1 MKLTNEQQS
10 FIDKALQGA
19 NILVDACIGSGKT
32 TVIQQL
38 CCQIPNTKKVLY
50 LTYNKLLKV
59 DAKEKIK
66 YGHVT
71 VTNYHGFAWDALLK
85 NGVFNIAQSELIPT
99 YNDVKPII
107 PKYDVLVLDEY
118 QDIEHDS
125 ADMLEHIKSVN
136 PNMQIIAVG
145 DMDQK
150 IYDKTTLKVQPFI
163 HNFLGNYETMRFT
176 KCFRLSAE
184 HAAMLGRVWNKKID
198 GVNTSCRVSTI
209 QYVHALRLMVDL
221 APGQILCLGNRR
233 GKMADALNFLET
245 NYPQKFNKQ
254 TVYASIKDRDANV
267 NPNKNCAIFTTFDSC
282 KGLEKDV
289 CIVFDF
295 DYQNWLFRLKQ
306 PLQSYEILRNI
317 FCVAASRG
325 KSKILF
331 VRSDNDM
338 LTETMMKEDLGLC
351 NVVDDVAISE
361 MFDFKYQEDI
371 EDCYKMLK
379 LTKLD
384 IQDDN
389 IIDVKNTDCLI
400 DISPCIGI
408 YQEAFFFKDYNIDY
422 AIKFQRTIN
431 RETAEMPL
439 YLSLEEKILYL
450 TYLQTKQRRYRE
462 QVNIPFVKDAE
473 SKSIRKRL
481 EEEFD
486 GNEPSQT
493 NCQIVFSNNGKL
505 PLFKAVGLI
514 DVIKNNII
522 YELKFVEALQHA
534 HFLQCACY
542 MVATGI
548 KQGVLWNV
556 KNNEKYKIEVP
567 NSNAFLQQVLYT
579 ITKHRFGT
587 EQSVDVVEK
596 RKTIDIGKKTKV
608 GAPKIT
614 PTVSSKQ
621 MSLFNN
627 KVEPTSNFHDI
638 ALENHKNNCTFID
651 ENFAVIDV
659 ETNFEDKVVSIGVI
673 ISDGYFNIIDGEY
686 YLVKEEMN
694 KPCMYSGA
702 LHIPHDY
709 DTSITKYEKAVLSIN
724 SLLTSKNISRVFAY
738 NAHFDKKHLPEMSS
752 YKWYDIVKVAAY
764 AQHNPYLPTNI
775 DVHSSGRMKKGYK
788 CEDMYRILSKKYKKE
803 LHNAVIDAEDELNIM
818 KMLGY
823 NIDYYDKANAEV

>member
-10 FIDKALQGA
+10 FIDKALKGA

-85 NGVFNIAQSELIPT
+85 NGVFNVAQSELIPT

-125 ADMLEHIKSVN
+125 AEMLEHIKSVN
-136 PNMQIIAVG
+136 PKMQIIAVG

-163 HNFLGNYETMRFT
+163 HQFLDNYETMQFT
-176 KCFRLSAE
+176 KCFRLSSE
-184 HAAMLGRVWNKKID
+184 HAAMLGRVWNKQID
-198 GVNTSCRVSTI
+198 GVNNNCYVSTI
-209 QYVHALRLMVDL
+209 QYVQALRLMVGL
-221 APGQILCLGNRR
+221 EPGQILCLGNRR

-245 NYPQKFNKQ
+245 NYAHKFNKN

-267 NPNKNCAIFTTFDSC
+267 NPGKDCAIFTTFDSC

-338 LTETMMKEDLGLC
+338 LTERMLKEDLGLC

-371 EDCYKMLK
+371 EDCYKMLT
-379 LTKLD
+379 LTK
-384 IQDDN
+384 IETTDDN
-389 IIDVKNTDCLI
+389 VIDVKNTDCLI

-408 YQEAFFFKDYNIDY
+408 YQEAFFFNDYNIDY
-422 AIKFQRTIN
+422 AIKFQRSIN
-431 RETAEMPL
+431 RENSEMPL

-462 QVNIPFVKDAE
+462 QVTIPFVKDCEAAA
-473 SKSIRKRL
+473 IRQRL
-481 EEEFD
+481 QEEFD

-493 NCQIVFSNNGKL
+493 NCQIVFNNAKGR
-505 PLFKAVGLI
+505 PMFKAVGLI
-514 DVIKNNII
+514 DVVKNKTI

-548 KQGVLWNV
+548 QNGVLWNV
-556 KNNEKYKIEVP
+556 KNNEKYQIEI
-567 NSNAFLQQVLYT
+567 SDRKAFLQQVLYT

-587 EQSVDVVEK
+587 EQNIDNVEK
-596 RKTIDIGKKTKV
+596 RKTLNVGKKANSNV
-608 GAPKIT
+608 PKIT
-614 PTVSSKQ
+614 PPSMTKQ
-621 MSLFNN
+621 MSLFDNPVASNN
-627 KVEPTSNFHDI
+627 MHDV
-638 ALENHKNNCTFID
+638 AVENHKTNCGFID

-659 ETNFEDKVVSIGVI
+659 ETNFDDKTVSIGI
-673 ISDGYFNIIDGEY
+673 LISDGRFNILDGEY
-686 YLVKEEMN
+686 YLIKEEMN
-694 KPCMYSGA
+694 KPCMYSQA

-709 DTSITKYEKAVLSIN
+709 DTSTTKYEKAIASIQ
-724 SLLTSKNISRVFAY
+724 SLLESHNISRIFAY
-738 NAHFDKKHLPEMSS
+738 NAHFDKKHLPELTN

-764 AQHNPYLPTNI
+764 AQHNPFLPSDV

-803 LHNAVIDAEDELNIM
+803 LHNAILDAEDELSIM

-823 NIDYYDKANAEV
+823 NIDYYIKANAEV